1 MDPIEVPEDLTS
13 VEPTVLADLDTQLR
27 ARVQELLDGPDDE
40 ATAAELDAATELLER
55 ISGEVTRRETEAE
68 ALRQRKQAARERVDA
83 LAPVA
88 GDPDEGEG
96 GDGDGD
102 GADATE
108 GDAATE
114 GADAGV
120 QVTDAAGGDAGDVV
134 VTGEG
139 DAGADA
145 GADAGD
151 LVGAAAGAGAASV
164 AVQRP
169 ASGSVAGLRGRSG
182 ASGVAVAPSSPDL
195 FLTATAHAPDM
206 KPGHRI
212 TRPEELAV
220 SIVKARNSFGHIA
233 QGTRQFLPIATGAKH
248 MGGAELSHDPI
259 ENFAVLERLKDAGD
273 PKALVAS
280 GAFCTPQTP
289 LYEFFRL
296 AEAQAPVEGA
306 LPTVQAPRG
315 GIRFIVPPDLA
326 DAAGAVAITD
336 EADIDPDDDSTWKP
350 CIRVECPDLDEEFVT
365 GISQCVTFG
374 NLNYKT
380 FPEQVSAFLDDVS
393 VQFTS
398 RKEVFY
404 LDFIDGKST
413 AVSGV
418 DTGYGA
424 FRQHFFNLETAA
436 VGYRKRRGMRRGAPL
451 VIMEPDWVPSVIALD
466 MLLDP
471 YEGVSS
477 LTGAE
482 AKILAKYRE
491 LGLTPTWY
499 NDSATGRGQKF
510 NTAQTAGAINRFP
523 GVAQSYLHA
532 PGTFVRLDGGSLDL
546 GLVRDSTLN
555 RTNDLQLFMEEWIG
569 MAMLGL
575 EAVRLIDVLCPN
587 GAVPE
592 ATSLLVCS

>member
-1 MDPIEVPEDLTS
+1 MDPINVPDDLTTAEPS
-13 VEPTVLADLDTQLR
+13 VLEDLDTQLR
-27 ARVQELLDGPDDE
+27 ARVAELLDGPDDT
-40 ATAAELDAATELLER
+40 ATADELDAASELLEK
-55 ISGEVTRRETEAE
+55 ISGEVARREGEAE
-68 ALRQRKQAARERVDA
+68 ALRQRKAAAKERIAA

-88 GDPDEGEG
+88 GDPDAEGAEGEG
-96 GDGDGD
+96 AEGG
-102 GADATE
+102 E
-108 GDAATE
+108 GDAGE
-114 GADAGV
+114 GADAG
-120 QVTDAAGGDAGDVV
+120 TDAGGVEVTGADGGESTDVV
-134 VTGEG
+134 VTAE
-139 DAGADA
+139 GADA
-145 GADAGD
+145 GAE
-151 LVGAAAGAGAASV
+151 AGAGGETVSAAATV
-164 AVQRP
+164 VHRP
-169 ASGSVAGLRGRSG
+169 TGSAAGLQRRSG
-182 ASGVAVAPSSPDL
+182 AATAQATAEPDV
-195 FLTATAHAPDM
+195 FLTATTHAPDM
-206 KPGHRI
+206 KPGQRI
-212 TRPEELAV
+212 TSPEALAV

-233 QGTRQFLPIATGAKH
+233 PGTRQFLSIASGAKE
-248 MGGAELSHDPI
+248 MGGAALSHDPI
-259 ENFAVLERLKDAGD
+259 ENFSVLERLKDAGD
-273 PKALVAS
+273 PTALVAS

-289 LYEFFRL
+289 LYQFFRL

-306 LPTVQAPRG
+306 IPTVQAPRG

-326 DAAGAVAITD
+326 DAAGAVAIKD
-336 EADIDPDDDSTWKP
+336 EADIDPDDEATWKP
-350 CIRVECPDLDEEFVT
+350 CIRVECPELDEEFVT

-380 FPEQVSAFLDDVS
+380 FPEQVSAFLDDVG

-413 AVSGV
+413 AVSGI

-451 VIMEPDWVPSVIALD
+451 VILEPDWVPDVIALD

-471 YEGVSS
+471 YEGVAS

-482 AKILAKYRE
+482 AKIMAKYRE

-546 GLVRDSTLN
+546 GLVRDSSLN

-592 ATSLLVCS
+592 ATSLLVCP